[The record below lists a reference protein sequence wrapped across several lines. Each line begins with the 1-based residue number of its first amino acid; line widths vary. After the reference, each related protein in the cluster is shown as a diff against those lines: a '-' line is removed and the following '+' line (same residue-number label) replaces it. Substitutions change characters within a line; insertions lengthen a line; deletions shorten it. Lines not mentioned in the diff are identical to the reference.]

1 MNRSYKRCNHTNWFQ
16 ANKEDTKENEIRKK
30 SDQQGKH
37 VVGAELAGEMREF
50 TDSQGLDE

>member
-30 SDQQGKH
+30 VRSARKTCRGCRIGEGE
-37 VVGAELAGEMREF
+37 VGVHG
-50 TDSQGLDE
+50 